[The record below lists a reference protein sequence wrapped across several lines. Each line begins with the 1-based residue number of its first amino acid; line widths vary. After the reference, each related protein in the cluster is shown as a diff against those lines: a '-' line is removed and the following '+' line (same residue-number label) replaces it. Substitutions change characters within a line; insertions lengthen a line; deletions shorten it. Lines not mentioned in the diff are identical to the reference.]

1 MRQLLFSVGAPPW
14 GARPRKWVY
23 KCLCVYPGQLVN
35 GIPTT
40 GRHLGRPLQS
50 GPWDR
55 G

>member
-1 MRQLLFSVGAPPW
+1 MRQLLFSVGAPV
-14 GARPRKWVY
+14 GRPSTQWVY
-23 KCLCVYPGQLVN
+23 KCLGVYPGQLVN

-40 GRHLGRPLQS
+40 GRPLGQSLQS

>member
-1 MRQLLFSVGAPPW
+1 MQQLLFSVGAPR
-14 GARPRKWVY
+14 GAPVHANGY
-23 KCLCVYPGQLVN
+23 INVLAYPGQLVN

-40 GRHLGRPLQS
+40 GRSLGRPLQS

>member
-1 MRQLLFSVGAPPW
+1 MRQLLFSVGAPR
-14 GARPRKWVY
+14 GAPVLVWVY
-23 KCLCVYPGQLVN
+23 KCLGVYPGQLVN

-40 GRHLGRPLQS
+40 GRPLGWPLQS